1 MAKRTAELASQLKEG
16 LAGMSNILLWTPRT
30 ADLSAGIVSFDLVG
44 RPPGE
49 VVAQLRQ
56 KNNRVG
62 ALRDASC
69 PLDAE
74 RAQSTG

>member
-1 MAKRTAELASQLKEG
+1 MGRARVAKRTAELASQLKEG

-56 KNNRVG
+56 KKIIGSVAPYARLMS
-62 ALRDASC
+62 A
-69 PLDAE
+69 
-74 RAQSTG
+74 